1 MNDNVIDNIIT
12 NFKKQNTTN
21 APTNEIYLFDSFIQL
36 IFPIEVDRADIIE
49 KKNTFQFV
57 VERAARKELS
67 EDIFSR
73 CNISIATTLN
83 VIISAQSSGGY
94 NFEYSLTFIA
104 HVFDE
109 NGRIVYD
116 TATDDFDPGFSPADI
131 SNIKKTIMAYLFQIF
146 FPEEN
151 N

>member
-1 MNDNVIDNIIT
+1 MNDKVIDNIIT
-12 NFKKQNTTN
+12 NFKKKNTSN
-21 APTNEIYLFDSFIQL
+21 APTNEIYLFYSFIQL
-36 IFPIEVDRADIIE
+36 IFPIEVDRADITE
-49 KKNTFQFV
+49 KRNTFQFV

-109 NGRIVYD
+109 NGYRI
-116 TATDDFDPGFSPADI
+116 
-131 SNIKKTIMAYLFQIF
+131 
-146 FPEEN
+146 
-151 N
+151 